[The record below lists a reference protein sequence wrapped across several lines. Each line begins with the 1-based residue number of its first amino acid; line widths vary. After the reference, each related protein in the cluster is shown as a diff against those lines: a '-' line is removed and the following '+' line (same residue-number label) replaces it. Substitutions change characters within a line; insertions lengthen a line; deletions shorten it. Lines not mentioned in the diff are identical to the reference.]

1 MRFSN
6 VFNVAVVGIIAV
18 SCMAPIGTAYA
29 GTDANNDESYS
40 AVIFDSN
47 RLAQNL
53 KSLITEANGVVKA
66 TDAKS
71 MKDPALLNNLK
82 TSVTR
87 YRPLAKPVE
96 KESVNFF
103 TVGSK
108 TEEAVAYRDRISH
121 AVANVSRHL
130 QSVDADKAAKKLSTA
145 KVALRQERAAA
156 AKAYADSKDKVDSAT
171 NRNALDKQLKSI
183 DAALAGRNAATVATL
198 TASLKQSVNAVQ
210 ADVKSRDTRIAAE
223 KAARQAAEA
232 AAATGAAAATA
243 GTYAGN
249 GSSSGSSRGSSAGG
263 YWTGGSCTRDTSA
276 DACQGAVNSGSM
288 VDVSYYGTTHIFSQH
303 NNTGG
308 AWVNGLSQGQ
318 VVTINGQQYRVNG
331 YSREGA
337 KYAPASG
344 TYLQTCDGNGNHL
357 VGLDP
362 LG

>member
-1 MRFSN
+1 MRFGN

-29 GTDANNDESYS
+29 GTDVNNDESYS
-40 AVIFDSN
+40 AVVFDSN

-53 KSLITEANGVVKA
+53 KSLIAEANGVA
-66 TDAKS
+66 RTTDAKS
-71 MKDPALLNNLK
+71 MKNPTLLGNLK
-82 TSVTR
+82 ESATR
-87 YRPLAKPVE
+87 YQPLTKAVE

-108 TEEAVAYRDRISH
+108 TEEAIAYRDQVSR

-130 QSVDADKAAKKLSTA
+130 RSVDADKAAKKLSVA
-145 KVALRQERAAA
+145 KAALRQERAAA
-156 AKAYADSKDKVDSAT
+156 AKAYAESKGKVDSTT

-183 DAALAGRNAATVATL
+183 DDALAGQRAATLITL
-198 TASLKQSVNAVQ
+198 TASLKKSVNAVQ
-210 ADVKSRDTRIAAE
+210 ADVKSRDARIAAE
-223 KAARQAAEA
+223 KAAQEA
-232 AAATGAAAATA
+232 AAAAAAAATA
-243 GTYAGN
+243 GAYASN
-249 GSSSGSSRGSSAGG
+249 GSVDGNSRGNSASGG
-263 YWTGGSCTRDTSA
+263 YWTGGACTRDTSA
-276 DACQGAVNSGSM
+276 DACQGAVDSGSM

-303 NNTGG
+303 NGTGG
-308 AWVNGLSQGQ
+308 AWVNGLTQGQ
-318 VVTINGQQYRVNG
+318 IVTINGQQYRVNG
-331 YSREGA
+331 YNREGA